1 MIKSLHPQ
9 TLSRRR
15 PSRRRNT
22 WPRPHVHIRHLK
34 KNLPSIHLQSSLPG
48 PESRRLMQRRM
59 KEIPHS
65 VGQMTPLF
73 IREAHGALVT
83 DVDGNILIDF
93 AGGIGALN
101 VGHNH
106 PDVVAAI
113 QAQLPKHLHS
123 CFHVEMYEP
132 YLQLAE
138 KLNRIV
144 PVPRPCKTALFNS
157 GAEAVEN
164 AVKIA
169 RHHTGR
175 PAIVA
180 FEHAFHGRTLLA
192 MSLTSKVHPY
202 KAGFGPFA
210 PEIYRL
216 PYPSLYHRPRG
227 LPEKRHLEN
236 CIHDLH
242 EFFKLQVEPERV
254 AAVLVEMQTGEGGFI
269 PLPPDYLHALARFCG
284 EHGILLIADEV
295 QTGFGRT
302 GRMFACEHYDVTPD
316 LLVMAKS
323 LGGGMPLSA
332 VTGTARI
339 MDNPPPGGIGSTYG
353 GHPLSCVA
361 ALAAIE
367 VIEKEHLCRR
377 AAHLGA
383 VLQSRLL
390 KLRKTH
396 PEIGDVRGLGA
407 MVGIEFVKDPDSR
420 EPHPALARS
429 VIQECLKH
437 GLILLSCG
445 VHGNILRTLMP
456 LVLTDA
462 QLEESLEI
470 LENAIR
476 KICHETTRSSR
487 GRGHHRPGHR
497 LGLAPLLA
505 RS

>member
-1 MIKSLHPQ
+1 MIKNLHPQ
-9 TLSRRR
+9 TLSRRG

-22 WPRPHVHIRHLK
+22 WPRPHVRLRQFE
-34 KNLPSIHLQSSLPG
+34 KNPPSVRLHSSIPG
-48 PESRRLMQRRM
+48 PESRRLMHRRM
-59 KEIPHS
+59 KEIPQS
-65 VGQMTPLF
+65 LGQMTPLF
-73 IREAHGALVT
+73 IREAQGALVT
-83 DVDGNILIDF
+83 DVDGNVLLDL

-113 QAQLPKHLHS
+113 HEQLPRHLHS

-132 YLQLAE
+132 YVRLAE

-169 RHHTGR
+169 RHYTGR

-192 MSLTSKVHPY
+192 MSLTSKVRPY

-216 PYPSLYHRPRG
+216 PYPNLYRRPQG
-227 LPEKRHLEN
+227 LSEKRFLGT
-236 CIHDLH
+236 CIRNLHD
-242 EFFKLQVEPERV
+242 FFKLQVEPERV
-254 AAVLVEMQTGEGGFI
+254 AAVVAEMQTGEGGFI
-269 PLPPDYLHALARFCG
+269 PMPPDYLHALARFCG
-284 EHGILLIADEV
+284 EHGILLIDDEV

-302 GRMFACEHYDVTPD
+302 GRMFACEHYDVVPD
-316 LLVMAKS
+316 LMVMAKS

-332 VTGTARI
+332 VTGPARI
-339 MDNPPPGGIGSTYG
+339 MDNPPPGGIGTTYG

-367 VIEKEHLCRR
+367 AIEKGDLCRR
-377 AAHLGA
+377 AEHLGS
-383 VLQSRLL
+383 VFRSRLL
-390 KLRKTH
+390 KLRQAC
-396 PEIGDVRGLGA
+396 PQIGDVRGLGA
-407 MVGIEFVKDPDSR
+407 MVGIEFVKDAETR
-420 EPHPALARS
+420 EPHPALARNI
-429 VIQECLKH
+429 IQESLRH

-456 LVLTDA
+456 LVLSDA
-462 QLEESLEI
+462 QLNEALDI
-470 LENAIR
+470 FENAIR
-476 KICHETTRSSR
+476 KNCHETARPSR
-487 GRGHHRPGHR
+487 RRGHHRPGHR
-497 LGLAPLLA
+497 LGLARFLPRA
-505 RS
+505 